1 MKNSIETPPQHILC
15 FSHLRWDFV
24 FQRPQHILSRF
35 SKGAVIYFLEEP
47 YFDASEESYL
57 SITKRSDNLH
67 VVVPHLLPET
77 DAERQQSSM
86 TALIDKFLF
95 HANMEDW
102 IFWYYTPMAYSFTSK
117 YKPKMVVY
125 DCMDELSAF
134 KFAPKELLG
143 LERMLMGKAD
153 IVFTGG
159 HSLYEAKKQQHA
171 NIFPFP
177 SSIDREHFAQAQREV
192 AEPIDQAAIAGP
204 KIGFFGVI
212 DERFDIE
219 LIRGIAE
226 AKPDWQIMLIG
237 PVVKISEDV
246 LPRNSNIHYL
256 GKKSYADLPLY
267 LSAWDV
273 ALIPFALNESTR
285 FISPTKTPE
294 YLAAGVP
301 VVSTPIHDVINPY
314 GIKNLVHISGSVD
327 GFIRSIEQEM
337 KKTDKRKWL
346 TEVDNFLKDQS
357 WDKTCR
363 EMQKQIQLTL
373 KNMQTISV
381 AS

>member
-1 MKNSIETPPQHILC
+1 METPPQHILC

-35 SKGAVIYFLEEP
+35 SKKSVVYFLEEP
-47 YFDASEESYL
+47 HFDAADEPYL
-57 SITKRSDNLH
+57 SITNRSENLH
-67 VVVPHLLPET
+67 VVVPHLAPGTE
-77 DAERQQSSM
+77 AENIQSAM
-86 TALIDKFLF
+86 TALLDKFLF
-95 HANMEDW
+95 NADMDDW
-102 IFWYYTPMAYSFTSK
+102 IFWYYTPMAYSFSSK
-117 YKPKMVVY
+117 HKPRMVVY

-134 KFAPKELLG
+134 KFAPRELLG
-143 LERMLMGKAD
+143 LERMLMGRAD

-159 HSLYEAKKQQHA
+159 HSLYEAKKPQHV

-177 SSIDREHFAQAQREV
+177 SSIDRAHFAKAKQEA
-192 AEPIDQAAIAGP
+192 AEPADQAMIAGP

-212 DERFDIE
+212 DERFDTE
-219 LIRGIAE
+219 LIRGIAQ
-226 AKPDWQIMLIG
+226 AKPEWQIMLIG
-237 PVVKISEDV
+237 PVVKISEEV
-246 LPRNSNIHYL
+246 LPRLSNIHYL
-256 GKKSYADLPLY
+256 GQKSYAELPQY
-267 LSAWDV
+267 LSGWDV

-314 GIKNLVHISGSVD
+314 GIKNLVHISGSPE

-337 KKTDKRKWL
+337 KKKDKRKWL
-346 TEVDNFLKDQS
+346 GEVDDFLKDQS

-363 EMQKQIQLTL
+363 EMQKQIQNTL